1 VLYNSRMGS
10 RRPGPG
16 APRLSVQTAPLV
28 LRRPD
33 GSYEFIMPKQHP
45 SRGDI
50 AWVKRI
56 YPWQDPH

>member
-1 VLYNSRMGS
+1 MGS

-50 AWVKRI
+50 AWVKRT